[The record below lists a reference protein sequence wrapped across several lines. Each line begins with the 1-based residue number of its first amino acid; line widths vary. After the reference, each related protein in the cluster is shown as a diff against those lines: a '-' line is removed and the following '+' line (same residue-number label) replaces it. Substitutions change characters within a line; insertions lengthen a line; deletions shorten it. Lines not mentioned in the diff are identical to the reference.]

1 MLEIDLASATKNI
14 GFHNGTWQIYVPRD
28 FANSEL
34 ATDHE
39 NKELLQ
45 SALCAVSRLVY
56 NALTTRRTILA
67 VLALHS
73 YY

>member
-34 ATDHE
+34 APDHE
-39 NKELLQ
+39 NKALLQ
-45 SALCAVSRLVY
+45 SALC
-56 NALTTRRTILA
+56 RRRSA
-67 VLALHS
+67 RCLALFITR
-73 YY
+73 